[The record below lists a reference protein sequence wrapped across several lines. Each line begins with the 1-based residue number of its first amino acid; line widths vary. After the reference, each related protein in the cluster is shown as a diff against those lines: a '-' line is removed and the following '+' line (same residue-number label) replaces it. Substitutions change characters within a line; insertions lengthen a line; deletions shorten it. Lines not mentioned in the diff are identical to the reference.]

1 MMCQQTIGFLGLCAV
16 LLASCSGFDDD
27 SLRRIK
33 KAGEIRIAMSS
44 DYPPFSYY
52 NEKKVLD
59 GFDVDVA
66 REIARRLGVTLKPV
80 MTKWTEKIQGLLN
93 GEIDAVL
100 GCVAVTKER
109 LKVLRFSA
117 PYYHSATQ
125 LMIRDGAA
133 FKTPEELAGKSIG
146 AVAGTTFEDDARKLG
161 PIDLRI
167 YQGHSKAFRDLHNGV
182 LDGMVTDRVVGDNAI
197 RSGKF
202 DIQFL
207 GSPLRNRKV
216 AMGLRKEDKAL
227 LSKIESVLKDM
238 RKEGVLQTLIK
249 KVAQCEYNC
258 AAAF

>member
-1 MMCQQTIGFLGLCAV
+1 MYLRTVGLIICVFLLGCPTHQDG
-16 LLASCSGFDDD
+16 SFY
-27 SLRRIK
+27 RIK
-33 KAGEIRIAMSS
+33 DSGEIRIAMSG

-52 NEKKVLD
+52 NEKKALD

-66 REIARRLGVTLKPV
+66 REIAKRLGVTLAPV
-80 MTKWTEKIQGLLN
+80 RTKWTEKIQGLLN
-93 GEIDAVL
+93 GEIDAIL

-109 LKVLRFSA
+109 QEDLRFSE

-125 LMIRDGAA
+125 LLVRKGAV
-133 FKTPEELAGKSIG
+133 FKTKEDLVGKPIG
-146 AVAGTTFEDDARKLG
+146 AVSGTTFEDDARKLG
-161 PIDLRI
+161 PVDLRL
-167 YQGHSKAFRDLHNGV
+167 YEGHSKALRDLHNGV
-182 LDGMVTDRVVGDNAI
+182 LDGMVTDRVAGDNAI

-216 AMGLRKEDKAL
+216 AIGLRKEDKAL
-227 LSKIESVLKDM
+227 LREIESVLEDM
-238 RKEGVLQTLIK
+238 RKEGILQSLIK